1 MFWCLCFYAKLIT
14 KEDVF
19 MPNINL
25 KEKAK
30 IAPNSSIHL
39 HCTLDSLNA
48 SNCTMGTKF
57 VYYNLIPLLLMV
69 LL

>member
-1 MFWCLCFYAKLIT
+1 
-14 KEDVF
+14 

-30 IAPNSSIHL
+30 IAPNSSIDL
-39 HCTLDSLNA
+39 HSTSDSLNA